1 MNTKELVDLALEY
14 GFDYAGPLNVSGLQV
29 LQDVRDACAKNTCG
43 QYGRTW
49 GCPPA
54 FGDLEESRKII
65 EKYKSGIIVQ
75 SAGVLGAG
83 VAHILQDL
91 QLGHVQRAG
100 VVKAVFPRQIN
111 EFLNCHGFSSH
122 FGYGLYM
129 RSPQT
134 LPGVDG
140 SHSRRKHELYV
151 MVSLPWLYSMP
162 LSLHTWETNRP
173 KADMENTC
181 LSGKRQGRSSG

>member
-65 EKYKSGIIVQ
+65 QKYKSGIIVQ
-75 SAGVLGAG
+75 SVQELEDSFDFEGIAELGKRHSKNFKALM
-83 VAHILQDL
+83 ARLREDYPDL
-91 QLGHVQRAG
+91 MPLGTGGCSNCKECTYPDAPCR
-100 VVKAVFPRQIN
+100 FPDK
-111 EFLNCHGFSSH
+111 L
-122 FGYGLYM
+122 
-129 RSPQT
+129 T
-134 LPGVDG
+134 
-140 SHSRRKHELYV
+140 
-151 MVSLPWLYSMP
+151 YSMEGFG
-162 LSLHTWETNRP
+162 LFVSQVCKDNGLEYNH
-173 KADMENTC
+173 
-181 LSGKRQGRSSG
+181 GRDTMTYSACFFLE